1 MARKRKNEEE
11 TDYLVSTADLMA
23 GLLFVFIIALAL
35 QIMLSNE
42 EGAKAREAE
51 AQAESIQAKAKT
63 AEARIKAME
72 EEAKAA
78 EARAKVLQDKAKTTE
93 ARAKAMQDKAN
104 TAEARAQA
112 MQEKARAAEALAQA
126 MQEMAT
132 AVEAR
137 TKAMQ
142 ENARTAEARAEAIQ
156 LKLAGNVI
164 ARSDLLERVQ
174 KRLAAR
180 NIDVSIDPT
189 NGVLRLPEAS
199 ITFETGKATLKPEYV
214 ERLKL
219 LRTSLENELACYHK
233 GANKKACR
241 KVNPYGHTLDA
252 VFIEGHTDNQPFGG
266 DTTGHLNRRLS
277 TDRANTVYSILLGEG
292 SRLRHYRNPNNQ
304 NLFSLSGYGEERPV
318 PGHFHASP
326 TNDPVN
332 RRIELRFLMSTPSL
346 EVGEK

>member
-1 MARKRKNEEE
+1 MAIRKRKSEEE
-11 TDYLVSTADLMA
+11 TNYLVSTADLMA

-35 QIMLSNE
+35 QIMLYNE
-42 EGAKAREAE
+42 EETKAREAE
-51 AQAESIQAKAKT
+51 AQAS
-63 AEARIKAME
+63 
-72 EEAKAA
+72 
-78 EARAKVLQDKAKTTE
+78 
-93 ARAKAMQDKAN
+93 
-104 TAEARAQA
+104 
-112 MQEKARAAEALAQA
+112 
-126 MQEMAT
+126 
-132 AVEAR
+132 
-137 TKAMQ
+137 
-142 ENARTAEARAEAIQ
+142 AIQ
-156 LKLAGNVI
+156 KKLAGNDI

-199 ITFETGKATLKPEYV
+199 ITFETGKSTLKPEYV
-214 ERLKL
+214 KRLESV
-219 LRTSLENELACYHK
+219 RESLETELACFHK
-233 GANKKACR
+233 RADQEACR
-241 KVNPYGHTLDA
+241 EANPYGHTLDA

-292 SRLRHYRNPNNQ
+292 SRLRQYRNPNNQ